1 MNMIEVHL
9 DSLTIVGIVI
19 LVVATTLLGVFFLK
33 DELS

>member
-9 DSLTIVGIVI
+9 NSLTIVGIVI

>member
-9 DSLTIVGIVI
+9 NSLTVVGIVI